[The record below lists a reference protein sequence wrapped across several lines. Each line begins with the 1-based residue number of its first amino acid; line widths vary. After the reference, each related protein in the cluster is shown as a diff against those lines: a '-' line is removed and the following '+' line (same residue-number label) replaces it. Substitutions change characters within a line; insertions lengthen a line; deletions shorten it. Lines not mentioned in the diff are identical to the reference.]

1 MIFWINSLNKT
12 LLLPL
17 MLLAVLL
24 AGCIKGEP
32 GPPPLRID
40 AVNIIA
46 DGAVAKR
53 HALQLRTA
61 TSGGQGGVVYDVRV
75 LKEAVESSIYRG
87 PSPTWRWSPKEP
99 GVYRLR
105 VIATDAAGTVAGSD
119 WSTAYHFRAPVDKG
133 SRYAV
138 LPIENLS
145 DRKAPLQEIHA
156 RLVARLTAAGL
167 QILDNAALDG
177 FLHRHRIRHVGGI
190 DRQRSLRLQEEL
202 GVDGVVITALETWY
216 DTVPPRV
223 ALIARVVA
231 TGDEPE
237 LVWIDSVGLA
247 GDEAP
252 GLLGLGRVDKVEGL
266 LEKALAK
273 LADSFGAYLAG
284 KAPSYRHA
292 TEPPG
297 VRLIN
302 GGTDTAD
309 SLLAPGEDRH
319 QPQFT
324 FRAATFDPARE
335 YRVALVPL
343 LNVNARKHAGSIV
356 TLHLAKQLHRY
367 ENVRV
372 IEPGLVREI
381 LLRYRMVMQT
391 GPSLAAADVLA
402 AEKTLDADLIVSGKV
417 FDYQDLIGECKV
429 DFSMQAFDGAL
440 REIVWT
446 SRSHARG
453 NDGVYF
459 FNQGRIPTAHGLTS
473 LMTRAAIQLLEE

>member
-1 MIFWINSLNKT
+1 MIFWTSSLTNFQRLR
-12 LLLPL
+12 LLLL
-17 MLLAVLL
+17 VALL
-24 AGCIKGEP
+24 AGCIRGAS
-32 GPPPLRID
+32 GPPPLQID
-40 AVNIIA
+40 AVKITA
-46 DGAVAKR
+46 DGAVARR
-53 HALQLRTA
+53 HALQLHTA
-61 TSGGQGGVVYDVRV
+61 TSGGEGGVVYDVRI
-75 LKEAVESSIYRG
+75 LKEAVESSLYRG

-99 GVYRLR
+99 GAYRVR

-119 WSTAYHFRAPVDKG
+119 WSAAYHFRAPVDRG

-145 DRKAPLQEIHA
+145 DRKAPLAEIRA
-156 RLVARLTAAGL
+156 RLVDRLTAAGL
-167 QILDNAALDG
+167 QILDDAAMEG
-177 FLHRHRIRHVGGI
+177 FLHRHRIRHTGGI
-190 DRQRSLRLQEEL
+190 DRQGSLRLQEEEQ
-202 GVDGVVITALETWY
+202 VDGVVITALETWY
-216 DTVPPRV
+216 DAVPPRV

-252 GLLGLGRVDKVEGL
+252 GLLGLGRVDRVELL
-266 LEKALAK
+266 LEKAVTK
-273 LADSFGAYLAG
+273 LADSLGAYLDG

-292 TEPPG
+292 TEPAE

-309 SLLAPGEDRH
+309 GLLTPGEDRH

-324 FRAATFDPARE
+324 FRAAPFDPASE

-367 ENVRV
+367 ENIRV
-372 IEPGLVREI
+372 VEPGLVREI

-417 FDYQDLIGECKV
+417 FDYQDLVGESKV
-429 DFSMQAFDGAL
+429 DFSMQAFDGAR

-446 SRSHARG
+446 SRSHAGG

-459 FNQGRIPTAHGLTS
+459 FNRGRIPTAHGLTS
-473 LMTRAAIQLLEE
+473 PMTRAAVRLLEE